1 MLGYWKPRAVV
12 PFLAVA
18 GILFF
23 LVECRILAGMVP
35 CREKNIPYLV
45 VLGAQVKGTRLSG
58 SLYRRI
64 EKAETARCLGCGA
77 TKVDQ
82 YLCIGCGQC
91 TTKCKFD
98 AISLER
104 RYDVQFGAFEQM
116 PIQVAKYAVKRTG
129 KILASAAKK

>member
-1 MLGYWKPRAVV
+1 MKVLLLNGSCKANGST
-12 PFLAVA
+12 FTALTEVA
-18 GILFF
+18 KVLENNGIETEIFQ
-23 LVECRILAGMVP
+23 I
-35 CREKNIPYLV
+35 
-45 VLGAQVKGTRLSG
+45 GANPVR
-58 SLYRRI
+58 
-64 EKAETARCLGCGA
+64 
-77 TKVDQ
+77 D
-82 YLCIGCGQC
+82 CIGCGQC